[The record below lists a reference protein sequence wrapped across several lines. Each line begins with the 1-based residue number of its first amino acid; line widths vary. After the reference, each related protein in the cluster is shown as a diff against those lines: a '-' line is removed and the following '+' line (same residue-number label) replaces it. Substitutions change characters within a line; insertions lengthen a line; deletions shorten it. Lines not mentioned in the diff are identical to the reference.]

1 MDAFRLAAEMRHA
14 QFNAIKTNVHD
25 INVCK
30 LKDLPPSENDGFVD
44 KHLDTGLCV
53 MLHSTTGTV
62 LEVRGYDEN
71 GEEFS
76 YRFHYQKGPLQPVAM
91 RAVGMSGAVNRLK
104 ISLADE
110 DHRDKHMQIHDVKQK
125 TIQKSSDNVER
136 DDK

>member
-1 MDAFRLAAEMRHA
+1 MDAFRLAAEMRRA

-30 LKDLPPSENDGFVD
+30 VKDLPSSENGGFVD

-76 YRFHYQKGPLQPVAM
+76 YKFHYQKGPSQPVAM
-91 RAVGMSGAVNRLK
+91 RAVGTSGQVNKLK
-104 ISLADE
+104 VCLEE
-110 DHRDKHMQIHDVKQK
+110 DPKDKHMTIHDMR
-125 TIQKSSDNVER
+125 KSG
-136 DDK
+136 

>member
-14 QFNAIKTNVHD
+14 QLNAIKTNVHD

-30 LKDLPPSENDGFVD
+30 LKDLPSSENGGFVD
-44 KHLDTGLCV
+44 KHLDTGICV

-76 YRFHYQKGPLQPVAM
+76 YRFHYQKGPSQPVAM
-91 RAVGMSGAVNRLK
+91 RPRYAYF
-104 ISLADE
+104 
-110 DHRDKHMQIHDVKQK
+110 Q
-125 TIQKSSDNVER
+125 
-136 DDK
+136 

>member
-1 MDAFRLAAEMRHA
+1 MDAFRLAAEMRRA

-30 LKDLPPSENDGFVD
+30 VKDLPSSENGGFVD

-76 YRFHYQKGPLQPVAM
+76 YKFHYQKGPSQPVAM
-91 RAVGMSGAVNRLK
+91 RAVGMSGQVNKLK
-104 ISLADE
+104 VCLEE
-110 DHRDKHMQIHDVKQK
+110 DPKDKHMTIHDMR
-125 TIQKSSDNVER
+125 KSG
-136 DDK
+136 

>member
-1 MDAFRLAAEMRHA
+1 MDAFRLAAEMRRA

-30 LKDLPPSENDGFVD
+30 VKDLPSSENGGFVD

-76 YRFHYQKGPLQPVAM
+76 YKFHYQKGPSQPVAM
-91 RAVGMSGAVNRLK
+91 RAVGTSGHVNKLK
-104 ISLADE
+104 VCLEE
-110 DHRDKHMQIHDVKQK
+110 DPKDKHMTIHDMR
-125 TIQKSSDNVER
+125 KSG
-136 DDK
+136 

>member
-1 MDAFRLAAEMRHA
+1 MDAFRLAVEMRHA

-30 LKDLPPSENDGFVD
+30 VKDLPPSESGGLVD

-76 YRFHYQKGPLQPVAM
+76 YRFHYQKGPSQPVAM
-91 RAVGMSGAVNRLK
+91 RAVGMSGQVNKLK
-104 ISLADE
+104 VCLEE
-110 DHRDKHMQIHDVKQK
+110 DPKDKHMTIHDMR
-125 TIQKSSDNVER
+125 KSG
-136 DDK
+136 